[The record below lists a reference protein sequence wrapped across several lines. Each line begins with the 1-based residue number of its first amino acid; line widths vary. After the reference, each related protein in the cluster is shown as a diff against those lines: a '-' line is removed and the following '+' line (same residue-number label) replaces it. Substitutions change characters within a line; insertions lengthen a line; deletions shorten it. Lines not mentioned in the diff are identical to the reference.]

1 MAVRMFLPPAVSVSS
16 GETALALWLGTQAD
30 VPMEVIVPQSE
41 AEVLAA
47 FAAGRADV
55 AWLATPAYLLASERH
70 GLQARWRGLRQGM
83 SDYRGQWLVQADAV
97 RQERDLAPLSTL
109 EDLENTSVGYTD
121 PHSTTGYLFPRAML
135 RQTGVR
141 PASETF
147 MGGDAQAVL
156 AVYRGEVDAV
166 ATFWALPRGDATPG
180 DARAL
185 IATAHPDVFARVK
198 VLRLSDP
205 IPNDPIVYR
214 RDLDRALAAKLSLLF
229 VELGRSGEG
238 RALLQSL
245 YGLNGLTPT
254 QDSDYDGVR
263 GANTRSRP
271 RNDACANRLAL
282 TPSWRCATRIRAV
295 PGPAVFSHKGPGQNL
310 PAQTFERGW
319 PGRGRPC
326 VLRLAQRAI
335 EGLEHPQNPL

>member
-70 GLQARWRGLRQGM
+70 GVQARWRGLRQGM

-97 RQERDLAPLSTL
+97 RQERDLAPLRAL
-109 EDLENTSVGYTD
+109 EDIENTSVGYTD

-135 RQTGVR
+135 RQAGVR
-141 PASETF
+141 PASETL

-166 ATFWALPRGDATPG
+166 ATFWALPRSDATPG
-180 DARAL
+180 DARVL

-214 RDLDRALAAKLSLLF
+214 RDLDRALTERLSLVL
-229 VELGRSGEG
+229 VELGRSDEG
-238 RALLQSL
+238 RSLLQSL
-245 YGLNGLTPT
+245 YGINGLTPT

-263 GANTRSRP
+263 AVVQTL
-271 RNDACANRLAL
+271 DLDLETMLAP
-282 TPSWRCATRIRAV
+282 TA
-295 PGPAVFSHKGPGQNL
+295 L
-310 PAQTFERGW
+310 P
-319 PGRGRPC
+319 
-326 VLRLAQRAI
+326 
-335 EGLEHPQNPL
+335 